1 MAELASFC
9 ENCCFLEDKKC
20 QHGLLDTFQERNAR
34 IEWEN
39 DFPIVYRVCPYRRTK
54 EWNIE
59 KTDEEKQQLCRD
71 EIYIMGTITIIAND
85 KDKLSEALDK
95 ICKSKNI
102 ERFKIIV
109 IYNKIPF
116 VEVDKICKK
125 TIKSDYKCILFFE
138 ELNLQIYRSLEYSR
152 NGFLF
157 IIDSNKEFREDIIDR
172 IDNFVNKKLFRVLHV
187 SNSGEIHESVNMMH
201 IYKYIKGD
209 LSYSMHHKLKDIEQE
224 ENPNESQIFSW
235 EEVDAQYQD

>member
-71 EIYIMGTITIIAND
+71 CLLYTSPSPRD
-85 KDKLSEALDK
+85 
-95 ICKSKNI
+95 
-102 ERFKIIV
+102 
-109 IYNKIPF
+109 
-116 VEVDKICKK
+116 VE
-125 TIKSDYKCILFFE
+125 E
-138 ELNLQIYRSLEYSR
+138 SR
-152 NGFLF
+152 MP
-157 IIDSNKEFREDIIDR
+157 S
-172 IDNFVNKKLFRVLHV
+172 
-187 SNSGEIHESVNMMH
+187 S
-201 IYKYIKGD
+201 
-209 LSYSMHHKLKDIEQE
+209 
-224 ENPNESQIFSW
+224 
-235 EEVDAQYQD
+235 A